1 MQIHISQ
8 TTKDHL
14 EHEPYII
21 EERGKIFVKGKGYM
35 KTYWLKGKKDLSFKT
50 PAELR
55 YSSEQK
61 DSEDRSS
68 NGSTC
73 TNTKR
78 STSNLNI
85 PNEEQAE
92 GKPTPTELP
101 AEPLPSLEGAP
112 EDSTDPTEPQE
123 KKVKKN
129 TKNNNKGGAAKPE
142 APPQQVNVVQES
154 AVPPAAAQETP
165 TAPPAT
171 TAPVLNNKR
180 NSFRQHT
187 KLPAHLPMR
196 STSCCLL

>member
-1 MQIHISQ
+1 MWSFV
-8 TTKDHL
+8 L
-14 EHEPYII
+14 YIPTH
-21 EERGKIFVKGKGYM
+21 R
-35 KTYWLKGKKDLSFKT
+35 
-50 PAELR
+50 
-55 YSSEQK
+55 
-61 DSEDRSS
+61 
-68 NGSTC
+68 STC

-112 EDSTDPTEPQE
+112 EDPTDPTEPQE

-154 AVPPAAAQETP
+154 VVLPAAAQETP
-165 TAPPAT
+165 KAPPAT
-171 TAPVLNNKR
+171 AAPVLNNKK
-180 NSFRQHT
+180 NSFRQHN